1 MKVKMKQ
8 IRFLKMDEKIDLKYE
23 TKKYIYDSQQFKA
36 IRSFR
41 DSIFNGKVTK
51 SEVNNK
57 QSNLL

>member
-1 MKVKMKQ
+1 MKQ

-36 IRSFR
+36 IRSFG

-51 SEVNNK
+51 SEVDNK